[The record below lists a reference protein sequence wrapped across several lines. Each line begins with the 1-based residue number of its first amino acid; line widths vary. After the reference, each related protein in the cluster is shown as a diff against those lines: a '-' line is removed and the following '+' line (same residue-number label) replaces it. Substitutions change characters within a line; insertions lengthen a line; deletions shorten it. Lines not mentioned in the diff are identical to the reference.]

1 VTETLTPALFDPLAP
16 EFLADPYPLYRR
28 LRQHPAAVIPNGP
41 AQWVAARYRPVAALL
56 KDPRLGNEYPAQL
69 QQRKLGDGD
78 AADFVLRSALHREGV
93 DHATLR
99 RFLGRVI
106 SARPVEALR
115 QRIGAIV
122 DELIEPARQSGRLEV
137 VADLAL
143 PLPLA
148 VACELVGV
156 PAPDRAL
163 VQTWGL
169 EVVKAFTMVLP
180 QEQRPAVD
188 GAVRELRA
196 YFAGT
201 VPAQLAPALAEVD
214 GAAGRDSLLDNVVFL
229 FVSGFTTTVHL
240 IASACATL
248 LAYPDEW
255 ERLRQDRALIEP
267 AIEECLRYDA
277 PIQHVSRLVAQRVEV
292 EGVTLRPGRMVHL
305 LIGAANRDDDEF
317 PEPDRFDAARAPNP
331 HLSFGGG
338 PHFCLGAN
346 LGRLEAAVLVERLL
360 STCARVELAGPAIRR
375 PMQVFR
381 SYERVPVA
389 LTAS

>member
-1 VTETLTPALFDPLAP
+1 VTETLTSAMFDPLAP
-16 EFLADPYPLYRR
+16 DFLADPYPLYRR
-28 LRQHPAAVIPNGP
+28 LREHPAAVIPNGP

-78 AADFVLRSALHREGV
+78 AADFVLRSALHREGA

-122 DELIEPARQSGRLEV
+122 DELLEPARQRGDLEV

-156 PAPDRAL
+156 PTADRSY

-180 QEQRPAVD
+180 EEQRPAVD
-188 GAVRELRA
+188 EAVRELRA
-196 YFAGT
+196 YFADA
-201 VPAQLAPALAEVD
+201 VPAPLAQAMAEVD
-214 GAAGRDSLLDNVVFL
+214 GAVGRDGLVDNVVFL

-240 IASACATL
+240 IASACAVL
-248 LAYPDEW
+248 LAHPDQW
-255 ERLRQDRALIEP
+255 DRVRRDRGLIDR

-277 PIQHVSRLVAQRVEV
+277 PIQHVSRLVAERLEV
-292 EGVTLRPGRMVHL
+292 DGVTLRPGRMVHL
-305 LIGAANRDDDEF
+305 LIGAANRDPDEF
-317 PEPDRFDAARAPNP
+317 PEPDRFDIGRDPNP

-338 PHFCLGAN
+338 SHFCLGAN
-346 LGRLEAAVLVERLL
+346 LGRLEAAVLLDCLL
-360 STCARVELAGPAIRR
+360 RTCARVELAGPAVRR

-381 SYERVPVA
+381 TYERVPV
-389 LTAS
+389 TITPR